1 MKKNEF
7 TLNTTVL
14 SGQCD
19 SLMRF
24 KAEAVLMSFQDVAS
38 RHAMFLGIDDFSLLE
53 KDNAMWVVSK
63 TKVKVNKLPLWNDE
77 VAIRTWPMGAEG
89 VRCNRCYQII
99 RNGEVM
105 INAITEWVI
114 IDATTRTLRKVET
127 TSYPNDIDWITEKS
141 VDERFR
147 RFKDDFTENDFVKT
161 LPNSIDTILKD
172 DESISAGQ
180 KQLLTIA
187 RGMVVDAPFLI
198 LDEATSAL
206 DTESEKLVQQA
217 LERLMKTRT
226 SIVIAHRLSTIKNA
240 DVICVMKDGE
250 IVERGGHEELL
261 AKNGAYSKLYTMQ
274 SF

>member
-7 TLNTTVL
+7 ILNTTVL

-24 KAEAVLMSFQDVAS
+24 RAEAAFMTFQDVAS

-77 VAIRTWPMGAEG
+77 ISVRTWPMGAEG

-99 RNGEVM
+99 RNDEVM

-127 TSYPNDIDWITEKS
+127 TSYPNDINWITEKS

-147 RFKDDFTENDFVKT
+147 RFKDDFTENDIVYKR
-161 LPNSIDTILKD
+161 LVRSGDIDVTHHTNNVTYITML
-172 DESISAGQ
+172 
-180 KQLLTIA
+180 
-187 RGMVVDAPFLI
+187 
-198 LDEATSAL
+198 L
-206 DTESEKLVQQA
+206 DTFSVKELENMA
-217 LERLMKTRT
+217 LEEIEVSYLNESLEGETLSIYRKKREDGTYFSIKKEDDKVVLMGF
-226 SIVIAHRLSTIKNA
+226 IKW
-240 DVICVMKDGE
+240 
-250 IVERGGHEELL
+250 L
-261 AKNGAYSKLYTMQ
+261 
-274 SF
+274 

>member
-77 VAIRTWPMGAEG
+77 ISVRTWPMGAEG

-99 RNGEVM
+99 RNDEVM

-147 RFKDDFTENDFVKT
+147 RFKDDFTENDIVYKR
-161 LPNSIDTILKD
+161 LVRSGDIDVTHHTNNVTYITML
-172 DESISAGQ
+172 
-180 KQLLTIA
+180 
-187 RGMVVDAPFLI
+187 
-198 LDEATSAL
+198 L
-206 DTESEKLVQQA
+206 DTFSVKELENMA
-217 LERLMKTRT
+217 LEEIEVSYLNESFEGETLSIYRKKREDGTYFSIKKEDDKVVLMGF
-226 SIVIAHRLSTIKNA
+226 IKW
-240 DVICVMKDGE
+240 
-250 IVERGGHEELL
+250 H
-261 AKNGAYSKLYTMQ
+261 
-274 SF
+274 